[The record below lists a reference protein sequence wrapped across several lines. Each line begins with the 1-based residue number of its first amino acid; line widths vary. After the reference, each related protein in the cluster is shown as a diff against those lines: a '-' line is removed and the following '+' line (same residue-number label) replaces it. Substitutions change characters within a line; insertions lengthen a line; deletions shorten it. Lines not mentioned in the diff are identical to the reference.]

1 MALLFPMRS
10 PKMHAEVIP
19 QRSMETRAFTV
30 CLWIKPTQTLNKA
43 VLFSYGTVSNP
54 LELQLLLSG
63 RSALFTI
70 GGEAHLVEAR
80 DAATEGSWVH
90 LCGTW
95 SSVQGLASLWVDG
108 NQAASSPGVAEGHEI
123 PADGVAILGQEY
135 AGESLAKRFGFHD
148 TFDVDEAFTGKLSG
162 VNAWDRVLEG
172 HEISEQAREDGWSCG
187 SRGNLVAWGV
197 SQIVERGGVKLV
209 Y

>member
-1 MALLFPMRS
+1 MALFFPMRS

-19 QRSMETRAFTV
+19 QRSMETRAVTV
-30 CLWIKPTQTLNKA
+30 CLWIKPTQMLNKT
-43 VLFSYGTVSNP
+43 VLFSYGTMTNP

-63 RSALFTI
+63 RSALFTV

-80 DAATEGSWVH
+80 NVAREGSWVH

-95 SSVQGLASLWVDG
+95 SSEQGLASLWVDG
-108 NQAASSPGVAEGHEI
+108 EKAASSPGVAEGHEI
-123 PADGVAILGQEY
+123 PADGVTILGQEY
-135 AGESLAKRFGFHD
+135 KAERLGFQE
-148 TFDVDEAFTGKLSG
+148 TFDAEEAFTGKLSG
-162 VNAWDRVLEG
+162 VNAWDRVLE
-172 HEISEQAREDGWSCG
+172 EEEMYEQARKDGLSCG

-197 SQIVERGGVKLV
+197 SQIVEKGGVKLI